1 MTTLPKLTEADIH
14 NWAGESSL
22 AKGSPYFRNGSI
34 INLRQ
39 GEWLKARQIDPLIA
53 YPIF

>member
-1 MTTLPKLTEADIH
+1 MLPKLTKADIR

-22 AKGSPYFRNGSI
+22 VKGSPYFRNGSI
-34 INLRQ
+34 INPRRQ
-39 GEWLKARQIDPLIA
+39 GEGLKARQIDPLIA